1 MADMTPGPRQQEAAG
16 REGVLRRAFSA
27 ESAGIYVF
35 LVALVLLFTLLSR
48 AFLTFDNFIVILR
61 QISVIGICAFGE
73 TLVVISG
80 GIDLSVGATVAL
92 SGVIAAVLAKFL
104 GVPVPVAFLA
114 GIAAGGI
121 CGVLNGLLTT
131 RIRIPPII
139 VTLGTLTIIRGLAFI
154 VVGGNTVFGMPLSY
168 RILGRSY
175 IGFIPIPVLIMVVV
189 FAAFFL
195 LLNNFRFG
203 RHVYAIGSNEEAAII
218 SGINVK
224 RTKMTVFALSGLM
237 AGISGAVL
245 SSRLDSGQAST
256 AEGLELDVLT
266 AVVLGGVS
274 IAGGRGRLGS
284 VFVGVLIIGILANGM
299 ILLNIQYFYQLVIK
313 GVVLLIAVGLD
324 TLRQK

>member
-1 MADMTPGPRQQEAAG
+1 MADGTGDPRRQETAERQG
-16 REGVLRRAFSA
+16 IVKRFVSA
-27 ESAGIYVF
+27 ESVGIYAF
-35 LVALVLLFTLLSR
+35 LVGLIVLFTLFTR

-104 GVPVPVAFLA
+104 MVPVPLAFLA
-114 GIAAGGI
+114 GAVAGGL
-121 CGVLNGLLTT
+121 CGLLNGLLTT

-168 RILGRSY
+168 RLLGRSY
-175 IGFIPIPVLIMVVV
+175 IGFIPIPVIVMIVV
-189 FAAFFL
+189 FAVFFL

-203 RHVYAIGSNEEAAII
+203 RHIYAIGSNEEAALI

-224 RTKMTVFALSGLM
+224 RTKMAVFALSGLM
-237 AGISGAVL
+237 AGISGAIL
-245 SSRLDSGQAST
+245 SSRLDSGQAAT

-299 ILLNIQYFYQLVIK
+299 ILLNIQHFYQLVIK

-324 TLRQK
+324 TIRQK